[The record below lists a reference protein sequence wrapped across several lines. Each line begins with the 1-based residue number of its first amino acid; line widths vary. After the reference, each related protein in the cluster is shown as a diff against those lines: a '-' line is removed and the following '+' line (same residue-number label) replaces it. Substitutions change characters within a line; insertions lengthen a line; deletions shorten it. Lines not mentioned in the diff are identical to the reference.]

1 MDFKLIA
8 KGGIFAEGPLKS
20 KLFSR
25 DKVKSVLIVKL
36 DCSRKG
42 LVVLKYEI

>member
-8 KGGIFAEGPLKS
+8 KGRIFAEGTLKS

-36 DCSRKG
+36 DGCRKG
-42 LVVLKYEI
+42 LIVLKYEI